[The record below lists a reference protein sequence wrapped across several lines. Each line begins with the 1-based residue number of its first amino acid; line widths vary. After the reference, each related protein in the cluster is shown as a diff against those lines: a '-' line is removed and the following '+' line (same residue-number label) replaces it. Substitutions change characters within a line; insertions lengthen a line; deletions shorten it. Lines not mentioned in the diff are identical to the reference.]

1 MDILAVGSLIA
12 TFGLV
17 IGAIIIT
24 GSPGAFISLPSM
36 LITIGGSFG
45 AVALSASS
53 EELKNI
59 PYSLKKAFMKQK
71 IQNLPEA
78 RDVMVDLSRKA
89 RSEGLL
95 ALEEMVKDVKDDFIR
110 KSTQLVIDGTSP
122 EVVQS
127 ILDTEIDLLE
137 RRELSSR
144 RVFDLLGELAPAF
157 GMLGTLI
164 GLIQMLRNLDTPEA
178 LGPGMALALL
188 TTLYGSMIANAFAIP
203 VSKKIAVQTS
213 SRVSFMEIVV
223 EGVLSIQAGENP
235 RLVEE
240 KLGVFLPPEERV
252 RSKGKK
258 GAKDKKEK
266 IPRGTR
272 TGEGQPSKA

>member
-1 MDILAVGSLIA
+1 MDIITVGSLIA
-12 TFGLV
+12 TFVLV
-17 IGAIIIT
+17 IGAIVIT
-24 GSPGAFISLPSM
+24 GSPSAFINLPSV

-45 AVALSASS
+45 AVAASASK

-59 PYSLKKAFMKQK
+59 PSAIRKALSKQE
-71 IQNLPEA
+71 IQDLPQTLEI
-78 RDVMVDLSRKA
+78 MVNLSRKA

-95 ALEEMVKDVKDDFIR
+95 ALEDMVKDIKNDFIR
-110 KSTQLVIDGTSP
+110 KSTQLVIDGTAP

-127 ILDTEIDLLE
+127 ILDAEIDLLE
-137 RRELSSR
+137 RREYASR
-144 RVFDLLGELAPAF
+144 RIFDLLGELAPAF

-203 VSKKIAVQTS
+203 ISKKIAVQTAN
-213 SRVSFMEIVV
+213 RVSYMELIV
-223 EGVLSIQAGENP
+223 EGVLAIQAGENP

-240 KLGVFLPPEERV
+240 KLSVFLPPEERL
-252 RSKGKK
+252 K
-258 GAKDKKEK
+258 AKARANARPEK
-266 IPRGTR
+266 V
-272 TGEGQPSKA
+272 

>member
-1 MDILAVGSLIA
+1 LDIITVGSLIA
-12 TFGLV
+12 TFVLV

-24 GSPGAFISLPSM
+24 GSPAAFISLPSV
-36 LITIGGSFG
+36 LITVGGSFG
-45 AVALSASS
+45 AVAASASK

-59 PYSLKKAFMKQK
+59 PSAIRKALSKQE
-71 IQNLPEA
+71 IQDLPQTLEI
-78 RDVMVDLSRKA
+78 MVNLSRKA

-95 ALEEMVKDVKDDFIR
+95 ALEEMVKDIKNDFIR
-110 KSTQLVIDGTSP
+110 NSTQLVIDGTAP

-127 ILDTEIDLLE
+127 ILDAEIDLLE
-137 RRELSSR
+137 RREYASR
-144 RVFDLLGELAPAF
+144 RIFDLLGELAPAF

-203 VSKKIAVQTS
+203 ISKKIAVQTAN
-213 SRVSFMEIVV
+213 RVSYMELIV
-223 EGVLSIQAGENP
+223 EGVLAIQAGENP

-240 KLGVFLPPEERV
+240 KLSVFLPLEERLKAKARANARPEKASPDALKGGGARPS
-252 RSKGKK
+252 RS
-258 GAKDKKEK
+258 
-266 IPRGTR
+266 
-272 TGEGQPSKA
+272 